1 MKGTGCGRDILRQG
15 EVRGKRFPGK
25 KGDFQVVYM
34 AGGPLWS
41 VGDETDSGGLDQRDP
56 PAHEESVYIG
66 VQPDNPRKA
75 PPALSSS

>member
-41 VGDETDSGGLDQRDP
+41 VGEERDS
-56 PAHEESVYIG
+56 A
-66 VQPDNPRKA
+66 
-75 PPALSSS
+75 